1 MDGAAAA
8 LALESK
14 FMSRCAEATTAGTHI
29 GIREL
34 LAWAHDLLKEIGLD
48 VDANLVKQTVLAAYD
63 THVAPF
69 DLPYI
74 PNLIE
79 PVVDRA
85 IRRALEAGLDQILAD

>member
-8 LALESK
+8 LAFESK
-14 FMSRCAEATTAGTHI
+14 FMSRCAEAKTAGTHI

-63 THVAPF
+63 TVAPF

>member
-1 MDGAAAA
+1 
-8 LALESK
+8 
-14 FMSRCAEATTAGTHI
+14 
-29 GIREL
+29 
-34 LAWAHDLLKEIGLD
+34 
-48 VDANLVKQTVLAAYD
+48 VLAAYD
-63 THVAPF
+63 TVAPF